1 MDDGAV
7 QVAFLD
13 ELGGEEL
20 VDSNLEDYKGPED
33 KNSDEYKRYVADSNL
48 YGHVMERWAIAQR
61 DRTVREEIDLDSW
74 KNYRGEYSG
83 KAKEALAEAQQR
95 DPSSSDIFVKIT
107 KTKVLAAY
115 GQLLEILEGDNRFP
129 ISIERTPVPDGIPSK
144 VFVERTETEYAEDKV
159 IDVYGH
165 KGDGNTVEPGATH
178 NSLLTKSLKNMKS
191 LITGDRAIKEGE
203 SPDQTTA
210 MEIDPGKE
218 AAAKMDKLIQDQ
230 LQETNALQHLEDSA
244 FENTLFGTGILKGP
258 FTSRVE
264 VPNWTKNDLT
274 QTMDYTPTERLSP
287 KISWVSKWNL
297 YPDPSAKNVDD
308 CEFIIERHR
317 INAPQLRKL
326 ADQPGFNASAVMS
339 VLQGTPN
346 HERED
351 WEEVL
356 RDDSYLTENSR
367 YNVLEFWGYID
378 TQLAAALNLEVSDVN
393 KHHVMVN
400 AWVCNNEILKLSL
413 NPLLP
418 QRFPYHVVQF
428 EKQAYQFWGIGV
440 AENMDDVQQLM
451 NGHMRM
457 SVDNLRLAGSAVFEI
472 DENILAPGQDMSIY
486 PGKIF
491 YKQNGAPGQGLHSIS
506 FNNTAGS
513 HIQMYDKARQLA
525 DEKTG
530 IPSYSH
536 GQTGVTGTT
545 RTASGMSMLM
555 GAATLSTKTVTK
567 NWDVMLE
574 RLGEMM
580 FSWNMQYNNEL
591 PEEMQDVTMGDL
603 MIKASGTSSFM
614 QKEVRSQRLLQLM
627 QIMAQNPM
635 FNMEW
640 ALKEIAKAMDL
651 DPNDAIND
659 PQAAALYA
667 ELMQKAQQNVSQS
680 DQGAVSGSPSPSGPQ
695 SGNGAQAPNG
705 PANPSDPTGSGGGTI
720 GTGTAPA
727 PGESGFSANTQ

>member
-1 MDDGAV
+1 MSDGAV
-7 QVAFLD
+7 QIAFLD
-13 ELGGEEL
+13 ELGGEDL
-20 VDSNLEDYKGPED
+20 VDSNTEDYTGPED
-33 KNSDEYKRYVADSNL
+33 KSSEEYKRYAATSNL
-48 YGHVMERWAIAQR
+48 YSHVMDRWEKAQR
-61 DRTVREEIDLDSW
+61 DRTVREGIDLASW
-74 KNYRGEYSG
+74 HNYRGEYSG
-83 KAKEALAEAQQR
+83 KSRDALAQAQER
-95 DPSSSDIFVKIT
+95 DPAASDIFVKIT

-129 ISIERTPVPDGIPSK
+129 ISIERTPVPDDIPTK
-144 VFVERTETEYAEDKV
+144 VFIEPTETDYNSDQV
-159 IDVYGH
+159 IDVVGYP
-165 KGDGNTVEPGATH
+165 GDGQDLEKGATQT
-178 NSLLTKSLKNMKS
+178 SLLAKSLKNMQS
-191 LITGDRAIKEGE
+191 LITGNRVLKKGE

-230 LQETNALQHLEDSA
+230 LQESNSLQHLEDCA

-258 FTSRVE
+258 FTTRVE
-264 VPNWTKNDLT
+264 VPNWTKNDIT
-274 QTMDYTPTERLSP
+274 GTMDYTPKERLSP

-297 YPDPSAKNVDD
+297 YPDPTAKNVDD
-308 CEFIIERHR
+308 CEFIIERHK

-326 ADQPGFNASAVMS
+326 ADQPGFNASAIFS
-339 VLQGTPN
+339 LLQYSPDFN
-346 HERED
+346 REE
-351 WEEVL
+351 WEDEL
-356 RDDSYLTENSR
+356 QDDSTISEHSR

-378 TQLAAALNLEVSDVN
+378 TDLAAALNLNVSEVN

-400 AWVCNNEILKLSL
+400 AWVCKGEVLKITL

-440 AENMDDVQQLM
+440 AENMDDVQHLM

-472 DENILAPGQDMSIY
+472 DQNILAPGQDMSIY

-491 YKQNGAPGQGLHSIS
+491 YKQDGAPGQALHSIK
-506 FNNTAGS
+506 FNNTAGA

-591 PEEMQDVTMGDL
+591 PEEMRDVTVGDL

-667 ELMQKAQQNVSQS
+667 ELMQKAQNATSQT
-680 DQGAVSGSPSPSGPQ
+680 DQGAVQGAPTPTGPQ
-695 SGNGAQAPNG
+695 GGAGPQNSNG
-705 PANPSDPTGSGGGTI
+705 PANPSDPTGAGGGTI
-720 GTGTAPA
+720 GTGTAPT
-727 PGESGFSANTQ
+727 PGESGFSANSQ